1 MMKSKD
7 LDLDFALDFD
17 LYLDPRLSTPTHGY
31 MVDSLPRDSL
41 SEGRGQ
47 RLEQGLQ
54 PRLHAQR
61 LRLHGRQPPAQFP
74 V

>member
-1 MMKSKD
+1 VVTGSKD
-7 LDLDFALDFD
+7 FYHDYMVD
-17 LYLDPRLSTPTHGY
+17 YGY

-41 SEGRGQ
+41 SEGRGR

-54 PRLHAQR
+54 PRDR
-61 LRLHGRQPPAQFP
+61 SNDFKRDCMER